1 RPAAGRLPRG
11 VRAQQL
17 LLPGLPAGPL
27 HDAFGEGLVDCFGIV
42 EEGRIR
48 KSPDEIEVMQL
59 AAYAGEAGMIAGQ
72 RAAMAGATE
81 NDVAAAISAAMF
93 RAGGEFPAVMPYVA
107 SGPRSM
113 IGHSTWEGRMIRPGE
128 HVFLEV

>member
-1 RPAAGRLPRG
+1 
-11 VRAQQL
+11 
-17 LLPGLPAGPL
+17 
-27 HDAFGEGLVDCFGIV
+27 VDCFGIV

-93 RAGGEFPAVMPYVA
+93 RAGGEFPAVRPYVA
-107 SGPRSM
+107 SGPRTT
-113 IGHSTWEGRMIRPGE
+113 IGHSTWAGRMILPGV
-128 HVFLEV
+128 HDSLKYGACYRRSHAP